1 MSNEK
6 PVNATQQDAGL
17 LELRNVS
24 DFLRHQQSAVTAPNI
39 ITGQLNSTSYPWA
52 VGGDSGIDSCLNN
65 QDPPPGCWV
74 DGETVHGDI
83 YIKTQGW
90 GTYTR
95 PIFAYLKYVNTYTH
109 PSGASQHYTTTQSVG
124 LTETFTKEVKASY
137 SVGANIDI
145 VNASSSIE
153 TGFSKSSS
161 WSQQTLQGWTT
172 TLRGPAT
179 FYIYQVALVYAH
191 CATMAGKSCAS
202 SFKYQRTRVI
212 NDWRTDLYYLS
223 AISKKDMVIL
233 GRPLIPL
240 SWDQVQQY
248 VLIDNWNTW
257 YFDYSAY
264 GDPFRRY

>member
-1 MSNEK
+1 MINEK
-6 PVNATQQDAGL
+6 SVNVAKQDDGL
-17 LELRNVS
+17 LELKHVS
-24 DFLRHQQSAVTAPNI
+24 DFLRHQKPAVVAPNI
-39 ITGQLNSTSYPWA
+39 VTGQLNSTSYPWA
-52 VGGDSGIDSCLNN
+52 MGGDFGIDLCLKN

-74 DGETVHGDI
+74 DGETVYGDI
-83 YIKTQGW
+83 YIKTQNW

-109 PSGASQHYTTTQSVG
+109 PSGASQQYTTAQTVG
-124 LTETFTKEVKASY
+124 LTETFTKELKASY
-137 SVGANIDI
+137 SVGANIDL
-145 VNASSSIE
+145 VNTGSSIE

-161 WSQQTLQGWTT
+161 WSQQTTQSWTT
-172 TLRGPAT
+172 ALQGPAT

-191 CATMAGKSCAS
+191 CATTAGKSCAS

-223 AISKKDMVIL
+223 SISKNDMVL
-233 GRPLIPL
+233 LSKPLIPL

-257 YFDYSAY
+257 YFDYNTYS
-264 GDPFRRY
+264 DPFRRY